1 MLRLTRM
8 GPSRLARLS
17 GGCVSSLVPIIA
29 GGKPG
34 PPHRP
39 RPALGARLW
48 HAVSPGETSTC
59 EAGGAVLDNGVPPR
73 RMRADARRNR
83 ERLLTAARDALV
95 DQGVDAPLE
104 EIARR
109 AGVGVGTLYRRFPDR
124 QALLRDVALQVLSQ
138 VTDEARAALAEEPD
152 AYRALARYLHRALD
166 LRIAAV
172 MPVLTEAGP
181 IGRDEEFQRARD
193 DLGRLFESMVTT
205 AQREGLLRPDVG
217 VGEAGRDRG
226 VGEPEHRG
234 QFLGRYRAGEVEALP
249 VLAAGRAQ
257 LRELCSGLN
266 AFGHGGQPQRLSQL
280 DDRAG
285 QGARV
290 GGVPGTGHE
299 RLVDLDDVDRE
310 LAQVGQ

>member
-59 EAGGAVLDNGVPPR
+59 EAGGAVPDNGVPR

-83 ERLLTAARDALV
+83 ERLLTA
-95 DQGVDAPLE
+95 
-104 EIARR
+104 
-109 AGVGVGTLYRRFPDR
+109 
-124 QALLRDVALQVLSQ
+124 
-138 VTDEARAALAEEPD
+138 ARAALAEEPD

-193 DLGRLFESMVTT
+193 
-205 AQREGLLRPDVG
+205 
-217 VGEAGRDRG
+217 
-226 VGEPEHRG
+226 
-234 QFLGRYRAGEVEALP
+234 
-249 VLAAGRAQ
+249 
-257 LRELCSGLN
+257 
-266 AFGHGGQPQRLSQL
+266 
-280 DDRAG
+280 
-285 QGARV
+285 
-290 GGVPGTGHE
+290 
-299 RLVDLDDVDRE
+299 
-310 LAQVGQ
+310 

>member
-1 MLRLTRM
+1 M
-8 GPSRLARLS
+8 
-17 GGCVSSLVPIIA
+17 
-29 GGKPG
+29 
-34 PPHRP
+34 
-39 RPALGARLW
+39 
-48 HAVSPGETSTC
+48 
-59 EAGGAVLDNGVPPR
+59 LDNGVPPR

-109 AGVGVGTLYRRFPDR
+109 AGVGIGTLYRRFPDR

-217 VGEAGRDRG
+217 VGDLGLMVIRLARPLPLPVDRAADDALAHRQLDVMLDGLRAHPGRD
-226 VGEPEHRG
+226 P
-234 QFLGRYRAGEVEALP
+234 GR
-249 VLAAGRAQ
+249 GRADPGLTLAD
-257 LRELCSGLN
+257 LR
-266 AFGHGGQPQRLSQL
+266 RI
-280 DDRAG
+280 
-285 QGARV
+285 
-290 GGVPGTGHE
+290 PG
-299 RLVDLDDVDRE
+299 D
-310 LAQVGQ
+310 QV